1 MVKKK
6 SFRTSTKKFLGDITP
21 SGTDPH
27 FVSKMHDKL
36 FPKK

>member
-1 MVKKK
+1 MAKKDA
-6 SFRTSTKKFLGDITP
+6 FRKTAKEFLGDITP